1 MVFQYLQS
9 QIILLYSQCHN
20 LLPEPYMWQ
29 LKYRIVGILLCMLDF
44 LLALWVSF
52 ESMWA
57 KEIELD
63 ETESFY
69 HE

>member
-1 MVFQYLQS
+1 
-9 QIILLYSQCHN
+9 
-20 LLPEPYMWQ
+20 MWQ
-29 LKYRIVGILLCMLDF
+29 LKYRIIGILFCMLDF